1 MGSRRC
7 SAMKLT
13 TLICLIS
20 LGAFLTLVGA
30 KPRASAM
37 ASAAQPCFDASCKS
51 DDDCCYD
58 DYFGEQLVCVKIGK
72 LCRPGSMQD
81 RFKLCTRDFGSK
93 CYPKNFNG

>member
-1 MGSRRC
+1 MGSHRS

-20 LGAFLTLVGA
+20 LGALLTLVGV

-37 ASAAQPCFDASCKS
+37 ASTAQPCFDAGCKS
-51 DDDCCYD
+51 DDDCYYD
-58 DYFGEQLVCVKIGK
+58 DSFGEQLVCVKIGK
-72 LCRPGSMQD
+72 LCRPRLSIQD

-93 CYPKNFNG
+93 CYPKNYN

>member
-1 MGSRRC
+1 MGSQHSGAMR
-7 SAMKLT
+7 SAT
-13 TLICLIS
+13 VICLNS
-20 LGAFLTLVGA
+20 LGALLTLVAA

-37 ASAAQPCFDASCKS
+37 ASAAQPCFDAGCKS

-58 DYFGEQLVCVKIGK
+58 DSFGEQLVCVKIGK

-93 CYPKNFNG
+93 CYPKKFNG